1 MRVAAFETLTGALSW
16 LRDGDPC
23 RVCIMDMR
31 LPDMDGNTAIRALHQ
46 LYPGMEFLIH
56 TGSSSYSL
64 PEDLRAMGLDDGRV
78 YHKPLADMAPLAA
91 MVRVLATAWESRS

>member
-1 MRVAAFETLTGALSW
+1 
-16 LRDGDPC
+16 
-23 RVCIMDMR
+23 
-31 LPDMDGNTAIRALHQ
+31 
-46 LYPGMEFLIH
+46 MEFLIH